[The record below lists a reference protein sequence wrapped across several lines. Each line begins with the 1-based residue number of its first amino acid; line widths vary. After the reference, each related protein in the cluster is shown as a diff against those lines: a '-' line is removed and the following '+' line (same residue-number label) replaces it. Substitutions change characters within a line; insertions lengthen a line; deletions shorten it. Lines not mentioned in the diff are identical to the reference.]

1 MTSTLPDISSKS
13 ARSDFW
19 RRYGRLLV
27 TIAFQNVIVYG
38 VNLLDNIMLGRYSEL
53 ALSGVFIVN
62 QLQFLLQMMLNGVA
76 DGTVV
81 ISSRHWGEKNI
92 PGIKKT
98 AACGLLIGLSL
109 SGIMMIAAL
118 AAPVPLLSIFTDKAY
133 VIEEATKYLRIVCF
147 SYIFFAASQVMLGML
162 RSVESAFVGFIA
174 SCISLLVNL
183 VLNYTL
189 IFGKFGAPELGIE
202 GAAIATLAARVV
214 ETGYIVVYL
223 AFFDRKLKV
232 KAAEMFRTSREA
244 VGKFL
249 RVSLPVVLSGTSWG
263 IAMGMQTAILG
274 RLTDPV
280 ISANSIASTVFQI
293 ISVFSY
299 GSATAAS
306 VMIGK
311 TIGEGKDAGADLLKK
326 EVMHRAHVLQIV
338 FLCIGS
344 ATGLALFLFKD
355 FIIGFYNITPD
366 TMTLAIQFM
375 TVLSVT
381 VIGSSYQM
389 PCLTGIVRGGGDT
402 KFVLFNDIIFMWG
415 LVLPSSFAAAFIFE
429 LHPVFIFICL
439 KADQILK
446 CIVAVVKV
454 NSGNWMKKI

>member
-1 MTSTLPDISSKS
+1 MNTAIDISSKS
-13 ARSDFW
+13 TRADFW
-19 RRYGRLLV
+19 RRYAKLLL

-38 VNLLDNIMLGRYSEL
+38 VNLLDNIMIGRYSEL

-62 QLQFLLQMMLNGVA
+62 QIQFLLQMIVNGIS

-92 PGIKKT
+92 DGIKKT
-98 AACGLLIGLSL
+98 ASFALIFGLTV
-109 SGIMMIAAL
+109 SGALMVFAL
-118 AAPVPLLSIFTDKAY
+118 AAPTPLLSIFTDKPY

-147 SYIFFAASQVMLGML
+147 SYLFFAATQVLLGML
-162 RSVESAFVGFIA
+162 RSVESAGIGFLG
-174 SCISLLVNL
+174 SCAALFTNL
-183 VLNYTL
+183 VLNYLL
-189 IFGKFGAPELGIE
+189 IFGKFGAPELGIR
-202 GAAIATLAARVV
+202 GAAIATLVSRIV
-214 ETGYIVVYL
+214 ETGIILAYI
-223 AFFDRKLKV
+223 AFVDKKLHV
-232 KAAEMFRTSREA
+232 RAAEVFRTNKDTIK
-244 VGKFL
+244 KFI
-249 RVSLPVVLSGTSWG
+249 RVSLPVILSGTSWG

-311 TIGEGKDAGADLLKK
+311 TIGEGKEVGADVLKK

-338 FLCIGS
+338 FLCIGTLT
-344 ATGLALFLFKD
+344 AGALFLFKD
-355 FIIGFYNITPD
+355 FIIGFYNITPE
-366 TMTLAIQFM
+366 TRELAVQFM

-402 KFVLFNDIIFMWG
+402 KFVLFNDIIFMWCI
-415 LVLPSSFAAAFIFE
+415 VLPSSFAAAFVFK
-429 LHPVFIFICL
+429 LHPVFIFLCL
-439 KADQILK
+439 KSDQILK
-446 CIVAVVKV
+446 CFVAMVKV
-454 NSGNWMKKI
+454 NCGNWMKKI

>member
-1 MTSTLPDISSKS
+1 MVGQLGDVPLSAIGMATQWAWLLNICQFGFCSGATLFYAQYWGVKDVKGIHRVFGIAMS
-13 ARSDFW
+13 
-19 RRYGRLLV
+19 LV
-27 TIAFQNVIVYG
+27 TV
-38 VNLLDNIMLGRYSEL
+38 
-53 ALSGVFIVN
+53 
-62 QLQFLLQMMLNGVA
+62 
-76 DGTVV
+76 
-81 ISSRHWGEKNI
+81 
-92 PGIKKT
+92 
-98 AACGLLIGLSL
+98 LSL
-109 SGIMMIAAL
+109 
-118 AAPVPLLSIFTDKAY
+118 IFTAIC
-133 VIEEATKYLRIVCF
+133 VGAPEWAMSLFNRTPEVVAQGAAYLRIAGW
-147 SYIFFAASQVMLGML
+147 SYLAQMAVSMIGALL
-162 RSVESAFVGFIA
+162 RSTGRVQLPMVTA
-174 SCISLLVNL
+174 CLTT
-183 VLNYTL
+183 VLNIGLDYAL
-189 IFGKFGAPELGIE
+189 IFGKFGMPELGIE
-202 GAAIATLAARVV
+202 GAAIATLAARIV

-232 KAAEMFRTSREA
+232 KAAEMFRTSKEA

-366 TMTLAIQFM
+366 TMTLAVQFM

-429 LHPVFIFICL
+429 LHPIFIFMCL

>member
-1 MTSTLPDISSKS
+1 MV
-13 ARSDFW
+13 
-19 RRYGRLLV
+19 G
-27 TIAFQNVIVYG
+27 
-38 VNLLDNIMLGRYSEL
+38 
-53 ALSGVFIVN
+53 
-62 QLQFLLQMMLNGVA
+62 
-76 DGTVV
+76 
-81 ISSRHWGEKNI
+81 
-92 PGIKKT
+92 
-98 AACGLLIGLSL
+98 
-109 SGIMMIAAL
+109 
-118 AAPVPLLSIFTDKAY
+118 
-133 VIEEATKYLRIVCF
+133 
-147 SYIFFAASQVMLGML
+147 
-162 RSVESAFVGFIA
+162 FVG
-174 SCISLLVNL
+174 SCAALLVNL
-183 VLNYTL
+183 VLNYLL
-189 IFGKFGAPELGIE
+189 IFGKFGAPELGIR
-202 GAAIATLAARVV
+202 GAAIATLVSRIV
-214 ETGYIVVYL
+214 ETGIIVGYL
-223 AFFDRKLKV
+223 AFFDKKLKV
-232 KAAEMFRTSREA
+232 KAVEMFRTSKEA

-311 TIGEGKDAGADLLKK
+311 TIGEGKDAGADVLKK
-326 EVMHRAHVLQIV
+326 EIMHRAHVLQIV
-338 FLCIGS
+338 FLCIGT
-344 ATGLALFLFKD
+344 ATGIALFLFKD

-366 TMTLAIQFM
+366 TVTLAVQFM

-415 LVLPSSFAAAFIFE
+415 IVLPSSFAAAFIFE
-429 LHPVFIFICL
+429 LHPIFIFMCL

-446 CIVAVVKV
+446 CFVAVVKV

>member
-53 ALSGVFIVN
+53 SLSGVFIVN

-162 RSVESAFVGFIA
+162 RSVESA
-174 SCISLLVNL
+174 L
-183 VLNYTL
+183 
-189 IFGKFGAPELGIE
+189 
-202 GAAIATLAARVV
+202 
-214 ETGYIVVYL
+214 
-223 AFFDRKLKV
+223 RK
-232 KAAEMFRTSREA
+232 RT
-244 VGKFL
+244 K
-249 RVSLPVVLSGTSWG
+249 
-263 IAMGMQTAILG
+263 
-274 RLTDPV
+274 
-280 ISANSIASTVFQI
+280 
-293 ISVFSY
+293 
-299 GSATAAS
+299 
-306 VMIGK
+306 
-311 TIGEGKDAGADLLKK
+311 
-326 EVMHRAHVLQIV
+326 
-338 FLCIGS
+338 
-344 ATGLALFLFKD
+344 
-355 FIIGFYNITPD
+355 
-366 TMTLAIQFM
+366 
-375 TVLSVT
+375 
-381 VIGSSYQM
+381 
-389 PCLTGIVRGGGDT
+389 RGD
-402 KFVLFNDIIFMWG
+402 
-415 LVLPSSFAAAFIFE
+415 
-429 LHPVFIFICL
+429 
-439 KADQILK
+439 
-446 CIVAVVKV
+446 
-454 NSGNWMKKI
+454 